1 MTGWSVAARNL
12 TLVMLCT
19 VFAAGAR
26 GAAGDLDPSFGV
38 DPVLGPGPYGAGIFV
53 SDRLEIREY
62 GRGLALQGDG
72 KILFT
77 FGGTWVQR
85 LFAAGIPDTAFGTSG
100 AQGLGGVV
108 DVAVGAGDD
117 IVAIGSVFSFPDYRY
132 HGYIARLSDSGSNM
146 LEMESGRSHEFQRLA
161 IAPDGQLVIGGMLHR
176 RKPRLTVQRY
186 SSGGAPDFEFGRRG
200 TGTSTRFGTLLNA
213 GTAAVLTDAGGGVV
227 SVGNGWDPR
236 AITDG
241 ACDFVVTHHSAEG
254 RSDRDFGSRGGV
266 TTDVGTLDVAWDAAL
281 QADGKIVV
289 AGTAGGWPAEDEFV
303 VLRYLPDGQLDTSFG
318 SGGLVVTDF
327 GGEAEAYAV
336 AIQGDGKIV
345 AAGEA
350 DESIALARYLDD
362 GTLDGDFGTGGLV
375 HTELPPGN
383 SAEALEM
390 VIQPDGRI
398 VVGGLACRDP
408 APGGGPACHYAVVA
422 RYLAE

>member
-1 MTGWSVAARNL
+1 MTGRSVAVRYL
-12 TLVMLCT
+12 TLVMLCA

-26 GAAGDLDPSFGV
+26 GAPGDLDPSFGV
-38 DPVLGPGPYGAGIFV
+38 DAVLGSGPYGPGIFV
-53 SDRLEIREY
+53 SDRTEIREY
-62 GRGLALQGDG
+62 GRGLALQSDG

-77 FGGTWVQR
+77 FGNNRVHR
-85 LFAAGIPDTAFGTSG
+85 LLAAGIPDAAFGTNG

-108 DVAVGAGDD
+108 DVAVDAGGD
-117 IVAIGSVFSFPDYRY
+117 IFAIGSVFTFPDYRY
-132 HGYIARLSDSGSNM
+132 HGYIARLGASGSNM
-146 LEMESGRSHEFQRLA
+146 LEMESGTSHEFQRLA

-186 SSGGAPDFEFGRRG
+186 SSDGAPDFEFGRRG
-200 TGTSTRFGTLLNA
+200 TGSITRLGTLLNG
-213 GTAAVLTDAGGGVV
+213 GTGAVLVAADGGVL

-236 AITDG
+236 AITVG
-241 ACDFVVTHHSAEG
+241 ACDFVVTRHSAEG
-254 RSDRDFGSRGGV
+254 RSDRSFAARGLV
-266 TTDVGTLDVAWDAAL
+266 ATDLGLRDVAWDAAL
-281 QADGKIVV
+281 QPDGKIVV
-289 AGTAGGWPAEDEFV
+289 AGTTGGWPAEDQFV
-303 VLRYLPDGQLDTSFG
+303 VLRYLPDGQLDAGFG

-336 AIQGDGKIV
+336 AIQSDGKIV

-350 DESIALARYLDD
+350 DESIALARYLAD
-362 GTLDGDFGTGGLV
+362 GTLDSDFGTGGLV
-375 HTELPPGN
+375 HTELPLGN

-408 APGGGPACHYAVVA
+408 APGPACYYGIVA